1 MRDMMICAAIIF
13 SLSEAWSLDPGTNQ
27 STSVNS
33 STSSPKI
40 VRNSAFN
47 LGSEVNLTCSNKT
60 WNEMMFV
67 TWTITLKNKHC
78 SIGYSNE
85 GRSDDLCKD
94 GKSLRNTSSAQSYL
108 HISNFSNNDV
118 GVYNCESVYTGGNDN
133 YRIHVDIKVGPHISA
148 WLEFK
153 DNKMVAVCKAER
165 GKPAAN
171 ISWSHTGYS
180 STVEPGLDGFF
191 TVESRLELLEG
202 MDKENLSCAIRH
214 PYWKE
219 EKILWPKKQFKDKI
233 PWLCIL
239 IVAVIIVLLAGILL
253 FAHKKLITLRRCQRT
268 ETSPSKSPPTEDVE
282 EVEPYASYVQR
293 VNSIYCSSAD
303 LFT

>member
-1 MRDMMICAAIIF
+1 
-13 SLSEAWSLDPGTNQ
+13 NQ

-133 YRIHVDIKVGPHISA
+133 YRIHPNGISFFAVAVGPHISA

-219 EKILWPKKQFKDKI
+219 EKILWPKKQFKGQ
-233 PWLCIL
+233 
-239 IVAVIIVLLAGILL
+239 A
-253 FAHKKLITLRRCQRT
+253 FAEWI
-268 ETSPSKSPPTEDVE
+268 
-282 EVEPYASYVQR
+282 A
-293 VNSIYCSSAD
+293 
-303 LFT
+303 